1 MVNST
6 ISLIKVKDIRD
17 DVMILEDGSLRAV
30 LAVPGINFSLLSE
43 KERIGV
49 VGLFKE
55 LLDGIDFNLQIL
67 VVSRLASIENYIAT
81 LEERL
86 KVEEEELIKIQ
97 LEEYIKFLKE
107 YIEMH
112 KIMKKLFY
120 IIVPYETAT
129 VKIGGFLSKR
139 EVKKD
144 EDYKKKL
151 EQLEI
156 RIIYITEKLSVI
168 GLQPIRL
175 NNAELIHLLYEMYN
189 PNLRWGMAP
198 VKLFEELMEV
208 SEK

>member
-17 DVMILEDGSLRAV
+17 DVMILEDDSLRAV

-43 KERIGV
+43 KERTGV

-67 VVSRLASIENYIAT
+67 VVSRLASIENYIKT
-81 LEERL
+81 LEDRL
-86 KVEEEELIKIQ
+86 KIEEEELIKVQ

-120 IIVPYETAT
+120 IIVPYETT
-129 VKIGGFLSKR
+129 SVKLGGIL
-139 EVKKD
+139 KKKEFKKE
-144 EDYKKKL
+144 EDYRKKL
-151 EQLEI
+151 EQLET
-156 RIIYITEKLSVI
+156 RVIYITEKLSVI

-175 NNAELIHLLYEMYN
+175 NNAELIHLLFEMYN